1 MKDDFKNLCQKKR
14 GLGKLKSKWSFWK
27 PHDTWSSG
35 WNETDCMIAK
45 DRSCLEVKKEIR
57 KNAGELKSKEMI
69 TPV

>member
-1 MKDDFKNLCQKKR
+1 MPVNKVKMRFFKFDDA
-14 GLGKLKSKWSFWK
+14 
-27 PHDTWSSG
+27 WSSG